1 MARPPAAPAVLDTGS
16 FAMTLLR
23 TSTAMLALIAF
34 AQAAWAQAPPT
45 GQSQLLGSLPLIV
58 IFVLF
63 YFILLRP
70 QQKKQ
75 KEHRQMVEALASGD
89 EIVTGGGVLGK
100 VTAVGEQFVT
110 VEVADGVAV
119 KVQKHTIGAVLP
131 KGTVKGT

>member
-1 MARPPAAPAVLDTGS
+1 
-16 FAMTLLR
+16 MTLLR
-23 TSTAMLALIAF
+23 TSTALALAAF
-34 AQAAWAQAPPT
+34 AQNAWAQAPPT
-45 GQSQLLGSLPLIV
+45 GQSQLLGFLPLIV

-100 VTAVGEQFVT
+100 VTAVSEQFVT
-110 VEVADGVAV
+110 VEIADGVAV
-119 KVQKHTIGAVLP
+119 KVQRHTIGAVLP
-131 KGTVKGT
+131 KGTVKGA